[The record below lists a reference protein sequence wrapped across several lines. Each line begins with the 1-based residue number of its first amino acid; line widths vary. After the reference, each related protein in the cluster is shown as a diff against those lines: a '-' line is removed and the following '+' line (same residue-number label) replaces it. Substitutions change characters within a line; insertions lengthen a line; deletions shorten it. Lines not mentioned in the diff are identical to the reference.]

1 MVYGVT
7 IFEKYNSLGGILVH
21 GIPEFRLNTKV
32 VEESI
37 KNILD
42 LGVDV
47 KYNKEL
53 GKDFKLEELKKDY
66 DVIFLA
72 TGANKSANMG
82 VEGENLKGVY
92 GGNELLEKNI
102 HPEYQGKVVAVIGG
116 GNVAMDCART
126 IQSKGAKEVFVI
138 YRRAEAQ
145 MPAEQKEIQDA
156 KKEGVNFLFQN
167 NIVKIL
173 GNDRVE
179 GLELIKTDLV
189 KKEGETRE
197 VPVNIDGSNYIIDVD
212 YVVMALGG
220 IVSDEMLTLGL
231 TVNKWGNILVDEQYH
246 TSDSEIFAGGD
257 LVGTKGTVAW
267 AARSGREAAKCI
279 KNFLSENY

>member
-66 DVIFLA
+66 DAIFLA
-72 TGANKSANMG
+72 TGANKSAKMG

-145 MPAEQKEIQDA
+145 MPAEQKEIQD
-156 KKEGVNFLFQN
+156 
-167 NIVKIL
+167 
-173 GNDRVE
+173 
-179 GLELIKTDLV
+179 
-189 KKEGETRE
+189 GEDFR
-197 VPVNIDGSNYIIDVD
+197 
-212 YVVMALGG
+212 
-220 IVSDEMLTLGL
+220 
-231 TVNKWGNILVDEQYH
+231 K
-246 TSDSEIFAGGD
+246 
-257 LVGTKGTVAW
+257 
-267 AARSGREAAKCI
+267 
-279 KNFLSENY
+279 

>member
-66 DVIFLA
+66 DAIFLA
-72 TGANKSANMG
+72 TGANRSAKMG

-173 GNDRVE
+173 RIDKN
-179 GLELIKTDLV
+179 LFS
-189 KKEGETRE
+189 KKRG
-197 VPVNIDGSNYIIDVD
+197 
-212 YVVMALGG
+212 
-220 IVSDEMLTLGL
+220 
-231 TVNKWGNILVDEQYH
+231 
-246 TSDSEIFAGGD
+246 
-257 LVGTKGTVAW
+257 
-267 AARSGREAAKCI
+267 
-279 KNFLSENY
+279 

>member
-66 DVIFLA
+66 DAIFLA
-72 TGANKSANMG
+72 TGANKSAKMG

-102 HPEYQGKVVAVIGG
+102 HPEYQGKVVAVI
-116 GNVAMDCART
+116 VAEMLLWIVLGQFKVKVQKRYLLF
-126 IQSKGAKEVFVI
+126 IE
-138 YRRAEAQ
+138 
-145 MPAEQKEIQDA
+145 EQRLKCLQNKRKYKMQK
-156 KKEGVNFLFQN
+156 KKE
-167 NIVKIL
+167 
-173 GNDRVE
+173 
-179 GLELIKTDLV
+179 
-189 KKEGETRE
+189 
-197 VPVNIDGSNYIIDVD
+197 
-212 YVVMALGG
+212 
-220 IVSDEMLTLGL
+220 
-231 TVNKWGNILVDEQYH
+231 
-246 TSDSEIFAGGD
+246 
-257 LVGTKGTVAW
+257 
-267 AARSGREAAKCI
+267 
-279 KNFLSENY
+279 